1 MKNTSRWRPLRCKP
15 QATGSAFYYQKPSHG
30 DNVLILNS
38 GKLYKVQSG
47 NNFRSNFLVYRKR
60 KYLASETSLRSGAER
75 NESLSGVRGSFH
87 RPVVR

>member
-1 MKNTSRWRPLRCKP
+1 M
-15 QATGSAFYYQKPSHG
+15 
-30 DNVLILNS
+30 ILNS

-60 KYLASETSLRSGAER
+60 KYVAFEKSLRSEEER
-75 NESLSGVRGSFH
+75 NESPSGVRGSFY

>member
-1 MKNTSRWRPLRCKP
+1 MP
-15 QATGSAFYYQKPSHG
+15 ATLNVQIFGSPG

-47 NNFRSNFLVYRKR
+47 NNFRKKR
-60 KYLASETSLRSGAER
+60 KYLASETSLRSGEER
-75 NESLSGVRGSFH
+75 NESPSGVRGSFH

>member
-1 MKNTSRWRPLRCKP
+1 M
-15 QATGSAFYYQKPSHG
+15 QIFGSPG

-47 NNFRSNFLVYRKR
+47 NNFRKKR
-60 KYLASETSLRSGAER
+60 KNLASETSLRSGEER
-75 NESLSGVRGSFH
+75 NESPSGVRGSFH